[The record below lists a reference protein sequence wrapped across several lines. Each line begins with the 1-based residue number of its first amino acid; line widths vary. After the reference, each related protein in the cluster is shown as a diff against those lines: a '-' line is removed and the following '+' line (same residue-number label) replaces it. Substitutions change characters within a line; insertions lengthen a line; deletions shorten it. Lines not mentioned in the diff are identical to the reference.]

1 MNSVAKVR
9 ISESELQNLLG
20 EELKLFT
27 NEKKYVKGC
36 NMLSVY
42 GKDVLGC
49 YLKEDEELYLGSQ
62 KGDEVLENIEKCL
75 ELDLD
80 WL

>member
-1 MNSVAKVR
+1 
-9 ISESELQNLLG
+9 
-20 EELKLFT
+20 
-27 NEKKYVKGC
+27 
-36 NMLSVY
+36 MLSVY
-42 GKDVLGC
+42 GEDVLWC
-49 YLKEDEELYLGSQ
+49 YLKENEELYLGSQ